1 MAISVERELLLTLLR
16 SALVPEFSCSGL
28 PEGIDWQ
35 KLISEAD
42 CQCVSVIASDG
53 LQRLYDEGLYSAQD
67 EKEVRRLKAR
77 WFGKT
82 MKYEHRYA
90 GQMKAAK
97 KMGEW
102 LASTGIQMVVLKG
115 FTVSEC
121 YPVPG
126 HRYSA
131 DLDCFLIKDGEHME
145 AYELGNKVMEEHG
158 LKVNRGYYKNSSFD
172 LPGLHVENHKFCTP
186 FRGNKTLTQFE
197 RLLQGMLL
205 DGPLTP
211 IGDTG
216 LLAPPPLAS
225 ALFLTEHAYSHFLHE
240 GLNLRHILDWALFRR
255 RHASDVD
262 WARFDAYCAEFGFTR
277 FLSSIDAVGE
287 YVLGTRFLDDLTP
300 IDRRFLADVWKG
312 PSFDHDKKGLRA
324 RIFLA
329 GNTLRAAWK
338 YRQYSNIS
346 MVHALWIQVKG
357 FFFMRRPEI

>member
-1 MAISVERELLLTLLR
+1 MIERQFLLTLLR
-16 SALVPEFSCSGL
+16 ANLVSSAEELQSPETL
-28 PEGIDWQ
+28 DWSV
-35 KLISEAD
+35 LISEAD
-42 CQCVSVIASDG
+42 RQGVSVLASDG
-53 LQRLYDEGLYSAQD
+53 LQRLYDAGIYEAHD
-67 EKEVRRLKAR
+67 EREVRRLKAR

-90 GQMKAAK
+90 GQVDAAK

-131 DLDCFLIKDGEHME
+131 DLDCFLIKDGEHLE
-145 AYELGNKVMEEHG
+145 AYELGNRVMEEHG
-158 LKVNRGYYKNSSFD
+158 VKVNRRYYKNSSFD
-172 LPGLHVENHKFCTP
+172 IPGLHVENHKFCTP
-186 FRGNKTLTQFE
+186 FRGNKTLTRFE

-216 LLAPPPLAS
+216 LLAPPTLAS
-225 ALFLTEHAYSHFLHE
+225 ALFLTEHGYSHFLHE
-240 GLNLRHILDWALFRR
+240 GLTLRHILDWALFRR
-255 RHASDVD
+255 RHASDID
-262 WARFDAYCAEFGFTR
+262 WARFDACCAEFGFGR

-287 YVLGTRFLDDLTP
+287 YVLGQRSFEDLAP
-300 IDRRFLADVWKG
+300 IDRRFLADTWKG
-312 PSFDHDKKGLRA
+312 PSFDHEKKGLRA

-338 YRQYSNIS
+338 YRHYSNIS